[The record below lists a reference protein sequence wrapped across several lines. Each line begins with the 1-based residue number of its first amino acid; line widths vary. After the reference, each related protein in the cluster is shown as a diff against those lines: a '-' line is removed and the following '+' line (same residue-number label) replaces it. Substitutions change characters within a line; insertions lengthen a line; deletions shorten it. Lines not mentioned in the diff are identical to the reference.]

1 MNYNNCKKN
10 KALEITIMN
19 FRSYNIECN
28 MEWAK
33 GWREKSEFG
42 EQALKGGKVKRKRY
56 VGFENM

>member
-1 MNYNNCKKN
+1 
-10 KALEITIMN
+10 MN